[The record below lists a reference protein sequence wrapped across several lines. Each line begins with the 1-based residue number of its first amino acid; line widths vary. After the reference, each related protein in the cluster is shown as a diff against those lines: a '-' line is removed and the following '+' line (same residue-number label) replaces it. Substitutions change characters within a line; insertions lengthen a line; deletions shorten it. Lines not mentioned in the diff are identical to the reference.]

1 MLAEERRVDEAE
13 NGGVGADAEAED
25 EDGGSREAPVAD
37 EAPTSHRRMSAA
49 AVEFVLLL
57 VVDGHD

>member
-13 NGGVGADAEAED
+13 NGGVGADAED

-37 EAPTSHRRMSAA
+37 EAPNSHRRMSAA